1 MSKRLFLHRA
11 VPARWVFAL
20 ALGLIL
26 HGVAGSAPVLA
37 QGAGQAARP
46 AGQPQLPLEPL
57 EIATRNGVLAFEVE
71 VARTSEAL
79 SMGLMHRTEL
89 PERRGMLF
97 DFKVDEPVAMWMK
110 NTVLPLDMLFIRA
123 DGTIARI
130 AAMTTPFSTATIGS
144 GEPVRAVL
152 EIIGG
157 SAKRLGIAPG
167 DRVAHPILRGR

>member
-1 MSKRLFLHRA
+1 MPKRLLSRRVF
-11 VPARWVFAL
+11 PRWVFAL
-20 ALGLIL
+20 AAALIL
-26 HGVAGSAPVLA
+26 HGVAGSVPVFA
-37 QGAGQAARP
+37 EEAAQAARP

-71 VARTSEAL
+71 VARTPEAL
-79 SMGLMHRTEL
+79 SMGLMHRTSL

-97 DFKVDEPVAMWMK
+97 DFKVEEPVAMWMK
-110 NTVLPLDMLFIRA
+110 NTVLPLDMLFIRS

-144 GEPVRAVL
+144 GEPVQAVL